1 MICALAFSFC
11 FPAIAETADTP
22 PVPEMTLARS
32 PESTR
37 LSSLPHIFVKKI
49 TVKGNTVFSAEELAG
64 ITAPYE
70 NREIAFEEL
79 ETLRQT
85 ITLHYI
91 NRGYIS
97 SGAVIHDQP
106 IVDGNI
112 TITVIEGSL
121 SKIEV
126 AGTRYFRPDYLRDRI
141 ALAGDPP
148 VNVQRLQETLQ
159 MLQQDRRIKKI
170 NAELRPGILE
180 GESDLFVRVEEN
192 RPYTAILRFNNNQ
205 SPSIGPY
212 RGEAQVSH
220 QNLLG
225 RGDVLDATVD
235 LTEGATDYSASYSL
249 PLTRRDLVLEV
260 HYRKSNSTVVEEVF
274 KHLDIESRT
283 ETYGLTMSRPFYRS
297 ASREFRLALT
307 GELRDN
313 RTFLLGRPFSFS
325 DGTDEGKTRRDRV
338 ALFPGMDRPKP

>member
-1 MICALAFSFC
+1 MLCALAFSFC
-11 FPAIAETADTP
+11 FPAIAAAADTP
-22 PVPEMTLARS
+22 PVPDSALTGS
-32 PESTR
+32 PESIR

-49 TVKGNTVFSAEELAG
+49 TVKGSTVFSAEELAG

-70 NREIAFEEL
+70 HREVAFEEL

-106 IVDGNI
+106 VVNGTIV
-112 TITVIEGSL
+112 ITVIEGSL

-141 ALAGDPP
+141 ALAADPP
-148 VNVQRLQETLQ
+148 VNIHRIQETLQ
-159 MLQQDRRIKKI
+159 ILQQDRRIKKI
-170 NAELRPGILE
+170 NAELRPGILQ
-180 GESDLFVRVEEN
+180 GESDLSVRVEEN
-192 RPYTAILRFNNNQ
+192 RPYTAALRFNNNQ

-212 RGEAQVSH
+212 RGEAQLSH

-225 RGDVLDATVD
+225 RGDVLDATIG
-235 LTEGATDYSASYSL
+235 LTEGATDYGASYSL
-249 PLTRRDLVLEV
+249 PLTRRDLALEV
-260 HYRKSNSTVVEEVF
+260 LYRKSSSTVVEDVF
-274 KHLDIESRT
+274 EHLDIESRT
-283 ETYGLTMSRPFYRS
+283 ETYGVTVSRPFYRS

-307 GELRDN
+307 GEVREN

-325 DGTDEGKTRRDRV
+325 DGTDEG
-338 ALFPGMDRPKP
+338 